1 MELFRIAACP
11 TVLWARSLGAIALA
25 STWLRSILA
34 VLANGTNQNGVR
46 SSYYL
51 FLGVAVEVDAGL
63 AVAVLE
69 AAGLAPEAHA
79 LHAAGAGR
87 CAGAASQDLTACTL
101 LFVVTGD
108 PGGEE
113 NRISAT

>member
-1 MELFRIAACP
+1 MQLHW
-11 TVLWARSLGAIALA
+11 TLA
-25 STWLRSILA
+25 SARFAATSAWLRSILA
-34 VLANGTNQNGVR
+34 VLANGSNQNGVR

-69 AAGLAPEAHA
+69 AAGLAPEADA

-101 LFVVTGD
+101 LFVVAGD

-113 NRISAT
+113 NNISPRLVTQL